1 LLDTGD
7 GRDEYIPVLESA
19 LNGARADGA
28 GISDEIPDI
37 SSIVLSHR
45 HHDHVDGLPSVL
57 ASLRRLWERRTP
69 SATYIP
75 PRVYK
80 FPLPSTDPD
89 THVREVLS
97 KLAPGSTT
105 PTLNKAPVHDLKD
118 GEVIPLDSSDE
129 VSLEV
134 IHTPGHTSDSICLL
148 LRNRQDSQASAI
160 FTADTLLGGSTSV
173 FEHLSAYLAS
183 LRHLRSLIPKERH
196 DYILYPGH
204 GDVVKDGA
212 KALDMY
218 ITHRMQRET
227 AIIGVLSDVKNEH
240 KDRKSWTPMQIVE
253 TLYWNVPQDMWKVA
267 ERGVVLHL
275 QKLEEDGV
283 VRQVSSEIGGSMWEK
298 VES

>member
-1 LLDTGD
+1 MLDTGD

-28 GISDEIPDI
+28 DISDETPDI

-45 HHDHVDGLPSVL
+45 HHDHVDGLASVL
-57 ASLRRLWERRTP
+57 ASLRHLWEKRAP
-69 SATYIP
+69 STTYIP

-89 THVREVLS
+89 THVRDVLS
-97 KLAPGSTT
+97 KLTPGSTT
-105 PTLNKAPVHDLKD
+105 PSPSSSPVHDLQH
-118 GEVIPLDSSDE
+118 GEVIPIDSSDE
-129 VSLEV
+129 ASLEV
-134 IHTPGHTSDSICLL
+134 IHTPGHTADSICLL
-148 LRNRQDSQASAI
+148 LRDRKDTQASAI

-183 LRHLRSLIPKERH
+183 LRHLRSLIPEGKH

-204 GDVVKDGA
+204 GDIVKDGA

-227 AIIGVLSDVKNEH
+227 AIIGVLSDVKNER

-253 TLYWNVPQDMWKVA
+253 TLYWNVPKDMWKVA

-275 QKLEEDGV
+275 QKLEEDGI
-283 VRQVSSEIGGSMWEK
+283 VRRVGSDSSNVWEK
-298 VES
+298 VSS